1 MAEIYYI
8 GGSPCSGKTTLTE
21 LLVKRHGLYHF
32 KVDDYLE
39 DYTTRG
45 RSKGKPVCTR
55 ITRMSAN
62 ETWMRSPE
70 LQNQEEL
77 EFYREI
83 FEYVLFD
90 LNRKNDKR
98 AIITEGAAYLPELM
112 KKNGVDAAHYI
123 AIIPTKSFQVTRY
136 QTRSWV
142 PYLLKDCE
150 DSEKAFQNWMERDA
164 LFAKTIKEQCLEAEY
179 QCFVTDGIST
189 PAEMARDAE
198 RVFGLL
204 PKENKPTAISQ

>member
-21 LLVKRHGLYHF
+21 LLAKRHGLYHF

-55 ITRMSAN
+55 ITKMSAN

-112 KKNGVDAAHYI
+112 KKNALYSNNTDKILSGYAL
-123 AIIPTKSFQVTRY
+123 P
-136 QTRSWV
+136 
-142 PYLLKDCE
+142 
-150 DSEKAFQNWMERDA
+150 DA
-164 LFAKTIKEQCLEAEY
+164 LVGTLSSQGLRGQRKGVPKL
-179 QCFVTDGIST
+179 DG
-189 PAEMARDAE
+189 ARRAFRKDH
-198 RVFGLL
+198 
-204 PKENKPTAISQ
+204 